1 MPQAGGLPV
10 RLHRHGLI
18 FLYFHIMFSTYLQK
32 SGRPLVFRQFTRKP
46 WALFACL
53 HREVRIGVLS
63 VATLATAAPRLMAA
77 TECGT
82 LLPDGDKRPAQAAQA
97 AETGGTEADTLL
109 LGEAGVTTARA
120 PLAAHLAARPVTT
133 LTREDLQAAG
143 VTTVN
148 DALKLTAGVDVRQR
162 GGFGIQTDISIDGGT
177 FDQIAILVNG
187 IAIVN
192 PQTGHNA
199 ADFPLN
205 ISDIERIE
213 ILEGAA
219 SRVMGSQAFSG
230 AINVVTR
237 QTREGESPFEAR
249 VEAGSYGTV
258 RTEARTAW
266 SGRNGWSVTGS
277 GSWQR
282 SDGATDNSAFKGG
295 KGFAQVGWR
304 NETFRL
310 NVQTGV
316 TANDFGANTF
326 YSAKYPDQWESTRRY
341 LLSAK
346 GESAGRIHLSP
357 QVSWLRSTDHYQLV
371 KNSETGE
378 NFNRS
383 DVFTAGLNAW
393 TQWRLGR
400 TAAGAEIR
408 EEAIYSSNLGRPMQE
423 QQYIGVPGHHGKL
436 YTRHDDRTNIS
447 YFLEHNIV
455 WRTLTLSAGV
465 MAERNSAIDSK
476 FRFYPGIDLSWRPSD
491 TWRLYASW
499 NKSLRLPTFTDLWY
513 KSPTQEGNTG
523 LRPEECS
530 ALRLAARYTSRVA
543 DVQLKAHFQHGRHM
557 IDWVMYAPD
566 DLYHATNFDLNTF
579 GAGLDGTLRL
589 QELLGRRQPLER
601 LTVSYAW
608 LHQHRLAGEP
618 YYKSNYAM
626 EYLRHKFTA
635 RLGHRI
641 VSSLSAEWSLRV
653 QQREGAYIA
662 YANPQDTGTLH
673 PYGTYCLLDCRVQWK
688 KSHYTLFADMTN
700 LTARRYYDLGNV
712 RQPGFLIMAG
722 ATVRL

>member
-1 MPQAGGLPV
+1 
-10 RLHRHGLI
+10 
-18 FLYFHIMFSTYLQK
+18 MFFNNLQK
-32 SGRPLVFRQFTRKP
+32 GGRPLIFRQFTRKP

-53 HREVRIGVLS
+53 HREVLIGVLS
-63 VATLATAAPRLMAA
+63 VPTLACAAPRLMAA
-77 TECGT
+77 NGGGA
-82 LLPDGDKRPAQAAQA
+82 LRPDDDRHTAQAA
-97 AETGGTEADTLL
+97 AEAEPDYAEADTLL
-109 LGEAGVTTARA
+109 LAEAGVTTARA
-120 PLAAHLAARPVTT
+120 PMAAHLAARPVTT
-133 LTREDLQAAG
+133 LTRADLEAAG
-143 VTTVN
+143 VSTVN

-177 FDQIAILVNG
+177 FDQITLLVNG
-187 IAIVN
+187 IPIVN

-205 ISDIERIE
+205 LSDIERIE

-237 QTREGESPFEAR
+237 GAHEGSSPLEAR
-249 VEAGSYGTV
+249 VEGGSYGTV

-266 SGRNGWSVTGS
+266 SNARGWSVTGS

-282 SDGATDNSAFKGG
+282 SDGTTENSAFKGG
-295 KGFAQVGWR
+295 KGFAQIGWR
-304 NETFRL
+304 SDAFRL
-310 NVQTGV
+310 DVQTGV

-346 GESAGRIHLSP
+346 GESSGRIHLSP

-371 KNSETGE
+371 KDTETGE

-400 TAAGAEIR
+400 TAAGAELR
-408 EEAIYSSNLGRPMQE
+408 EESLYSSNLGRPMQE
-423 QQYIGVPGHHGKL
+423 EQYIGVPGHHGKL

-447 YFLEHNIV
+447 YFLEHNVV
-455 WRTLTLSAGV
+455 WRTLTVSAGV

-476 FRFYPGIDLSWRPSD
+476 FRFYPGIDLSWRPAAA
-491 TWRLYASW
+491 WKLYASW

-513 KSPTQEGNTG
+513 KSPTQEGNAG

-530 ALRLAARYTSRVA
+530 ALRIAARYSGRVA
-543 DVQLKAHFQHGRHM
+543 DVQLKAHFQHGKHM
-557 IDWVMYAPD
+557 IDWVMYTPD

-579 GAGLDGTLRL
+579 GAGFDGTLRL
-589 QELLGRRQPLER
+589 QALLGKRQPLER
-601 LTVSYAW
+601 ITVSYAW
-608 LHQHRLAGEP
+608 LYQHRIEGQP
-618 YYKSNYAM
+618 YFKSNYAM

-635 RLGHRI
+635 RLSHRI
-641 VSSLSAEWSLRV
+641 AASLSAEWSLRV
-653 QQREGAYIA
+653 QQREGAYLVYRNA
-662 YANPQDTGTLH
+662 EDTGTLH
-673 PYGTYCLLDCRVQWK
+673 PYGTYCLIDCRVQWK
-688 KSHYTLFADMTN
+688 EKHYTLFADLTN
-700 LTARRYYDLGNV
+700 LTARCYYDLGNV

-722 ATVRL
+722 AALRI